1 MEELI
6 KLLKEESLTCIVEQQ
21 HQLYREHASGILPIL
36 HMLDQKHLQGA
47 HLADKVIGKAAALLM
62 VRGGVTRVHALIL
75 SSHALQIFQ
84 RYDVSI
90 TYDELVPYIINR
102 ARTGMCPINEIY
114 QKKKKEGS
122 CKISED
128 SFFFHFFISLIS
140 L

>member
-84 RYDVSI
+84 RYNVSI

-102 ARTGMCPINEIY
+102 TRTGMCPMEACVMECDDPVLAEQLLRRKVAQM
-114 QKKKKEGS
+114 QKKQNA
-122 CKISED
+122 
-128 SFFFHFFISLIS
+128 
-140 L
+140 

>member
-84 RYDVSI
+84 RYDISI
-90 TYDELVPYIINR
+90 TYDELVPHKQNQNGNVSHGGVCH
-102 ARTGMCPINEIY
+102 GMR
-114 QKKKKEGS
+114 
-122 CKISED
+122 
-128 SFFFHFFISLIS
+128 
-140 L
+140 